1 MCSLCITSITNI
13 NARLSAGKGTRQVF
27 VQRVHVCKRGMC
39 RCIYV
44 CLCICACC
52 VSVSDV
58 CAPVCLVRTARKGS
72 YEGRGGSLG
81 QTGGSRDIRDTAKE
95 RCVLG
100 TINTERLLSWV
111 CLGILGAGANI
122 PHSRE
127 TECAFIGGPFQARGL
142 DSLLIRPNFIVTRFR
157 YG

>member
-39 RCIYV
+39 RCRIYV

-58 CAPVCLVRTARKGS
+58 CACVSCKDSQKRILRGAG
-72 YEGRGGSLG
+72 GGGGSLG
-81 QTGGSRDIRDTAKE
+81 QTGGRVIYATRRRRD
-95 RCVLG
+95 
-100 TINTERLLSWV
+100 
-111 CLGILGAGANI
+111 
-122 PHSRE
+122 
-127 TECAFIGGPFQARGL
+127 AF
-142 DSLLIRPNFIVTRFR
+142 
-157 YG
+157 

>member
-39 RCIYV
+39 RCRIYV

-58 CAPVCLVRTARKGS
+58 CACVSCKDSQKRILRGAAG
-72 YEGRGGSLG
+72 EGRSDK
-81 QTGGSRDIRDTAKE
+81 QVDA
-95 RCVLG
+95 
-100 TINTERLLSWV
+100 
-111 CLGILGAGANI
+111 
-122 PHSRE
+122 
-127 TECAFIGGPFQARGL
+127 
-142 DSLLIRPNFIVTRFR
+142 
-157 YG
+157 

>member
-39 RCIYV
+39 RCRIYV

-58 CAPVCLVRTARKGS
+58 CACVCLVRTARKGS
-72 YEGRGGSLG
+72 YEGRRGGRVAR
-81 QTGGSRDIRDTAKE
+81 TNRWTRDIRDTAKE

-111 CLGILGAGANI
+111 CLGILGAG
-122 PHSRE
+122 
-127 TECAFIGGPFQARGL
+127 G
-142 DSLLIRPNFIVTRFR
+142 
-157 YG
+157 